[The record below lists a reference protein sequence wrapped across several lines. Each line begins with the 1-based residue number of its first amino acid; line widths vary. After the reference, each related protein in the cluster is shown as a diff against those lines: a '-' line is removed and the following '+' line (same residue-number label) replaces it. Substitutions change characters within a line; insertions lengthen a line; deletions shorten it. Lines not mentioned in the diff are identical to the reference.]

1 MRETAGPVSLDVA
14 AWPLR
19 AGVARIVD
27 AVVPALGAHRF
38 TAVAIPNPH
47 LVTFVDTIDEA
58 ELVRVGTLCEAA
70 PDWLPNRAN
79 VSFVTV
85 KADAIF
91 VRTFERGVGLTD
103 SCGSAMAASTYAAC
117 LNGRKAF
124 DTPVT
129 VLNRGGLV
137 RAVAGADGMVT
148 LSGNATFE
156 WAGEVTVTDGVAID
170 LVVTDRFD
178 AEVAAWAEVVA
189 MARAAS

>member
-1 MRETAGPVSLDVA
+1 MDAAGVQLNGSVATVARDPDVAPGVYTVRETAGPVSLDVA

-27 AVVPALGAHRF
+27 AVVPGLARIASRRWPS
-38 TAVAIPNPH
+38 PNPH

-91 VRTFERGVGLTD
+91 VPHLRTRGRGDRQLRQRDGGVDLCRLPERSQGVRHAGD
-103 SCGSAMAASTYAAC
+103 GAQ
-117 LNGRKAF
+117 
-124 DTPVT
+124 P
-129 VLNRGGLV
+129 GGWCAPW
-137 RAVAGADGMVT
+137 RAWTG
-148 LSGNATFE
+148 
-156 WAGEVTVTDGVAID
+156 W
-170 LVVTDRFD
+170 
-178 AEVAAWAEVVA
+178 
-189 MARAAS
+189 